1 MRANNQSD
9 DIGIE
14 INEGGNTPTNMQLLT
29 NKIDG
34 QEQRDNY
41 AGSMFNID
49 NLFDNKNDFQ
59 KGMNRAK
66 SGGFLVN
73 RNKNIDKYLVN

>member
-1 MRANNQSD
+1 
-9 DIGIE
+9 
-14 INEGGNTPTNMQLLT
+14 
-29 NKIDG
+29 
-34 QEQRDNY
+34 
-41 AGSMFNID
+41 MFNID